1 MRFYLLLPKFYILYH
16 MDIIKHRKIFL
27 SISGIL
33 VLTSAVS
40 VLVFG
45 FRPGIDF
52 TGGTLWQLSIARNNA
67 EQTPIAER
75 SSLRGAAQNYAENL
89 KIFFENELGLKNVA
103 VFPAENNGFL
113 VRLPHI
119 SEEEHQKYLRILQ
132 NEFIP
137 RLSLPTGRQ
146 ARSGQHGSASM
157 EELRFEAIGPTIG
170 GELKRKAVWAIVLVM
185 LGISLYVAFAFRK
198 VSYPI
203 KSWKYG
209 VITLITLVHDVAIP
223 AGLLAFLGWRL
234 GIEIDT
240 NFVVA
245 LLVVMGF
252 SVHDT
257 IVVFDRVRENL
268 LLQKNRLD
276 LAAVVNDS
284 VSQTVARS
292 INTSLT
298 LVLVLLALFFAGPA
312 VLKYFVLTILVGT
325 VVGVYSSIFV
335 ASPLLTIWHK
345 SGKI

>member
-1 MRFYLLLPKFYILYH
+1 MNRIHIRIISINSYIGIGLVKR

-33 VLTSAVS
+33 VLASAAS
-40 VLVFG
+40 VLIFG

-52 TGGTLWQLSIARNNA
+52 TGGTLWQLRFTQTNA
-67 EQTPIAER
+67 DLTQTNTEEIKR
-75 SSLRGAAQNYAENL
+75 
-89 KIFFENELGLKNVA
+89 FFENELSLKNVA

-119 SEEEHQKYLRILQ
+119 SEEEHQKYLEALKAKFNSSEIELV
-132 NEFIP
+132 EPMSVESVSSP
-137 RLSLPTGRQ
+137 R
-146 ARSGQHGSASM
+146 GSVSI
-157 EELRFEAIGPTIG
+157 EELRFEVIGPTIG
-170 GELKRKAVWAIVLVM
+170 EELKRKAVWAMVLVM
-185 LGISLYVAFAFRK
+185 LGISLYIAFAFRK

-284 VSQTVARS
+284 VNQTVARS

-335 ASPLLTIWHK
+335 ASPLLTIWYK